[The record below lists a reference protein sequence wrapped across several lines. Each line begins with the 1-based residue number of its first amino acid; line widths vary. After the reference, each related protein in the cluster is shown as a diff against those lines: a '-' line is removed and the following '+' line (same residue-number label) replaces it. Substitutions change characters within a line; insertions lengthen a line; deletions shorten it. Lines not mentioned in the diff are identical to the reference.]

1 MDKQEMRKSI
11 LRARDALNPV
21 ERERG
26 NILLTERILG
36 HQWFYGS
43 EVLLCFVSIGSEIDT
58 GEIMR
63 EAFRRKKKVYVPK
76 VILGSQEPRMRFYRI
91 ASLEELSEGY
101 RGIPE
106 PSGMS
111 EEFRYEAD
119 EGETAHVLMLM
130 PGAAF
135 DRYGY
140 RLGYGKGFYDIFL
153 QNKPQLQQRTI
164 GIGYKCQLVEKIPIS
179 EYDVKPYQVICV

>member
-1 MDKQEMRKSI
+1 
-11 LRARDALNPV
+11 
-21 ERERG
+21 
-26 NILLTERILG
+26 
-36 HQWFYGS
+36 
-43 EVLLCFVSIGSEIDT
+43 
-58 GEIMR
+58 
-63 EAFRRKKKVYVPK
+63 
-76 VILGSQEPRMRFYRI
+76 
-91 ASLEELSEGY
+91 
-101 RGIPE
+101 
-106 PSGMS
+106 MS

-140 RLGYGKGFYDIFL
+140 RLGYGKGFYDRFL

>member
-1 MDKQEMRKSI
+1 MRLELEMDKQEMRKSI

-119 EGETAHVLMLM
+119 EGE
-130 PGAAF
+130 
-135 DRYGY
+135 DR
-140 RLGYGKGFYDIFL
+140 KS
-153 QNKPQLQQRTI
+153 
-164 GIGYKCQLVEKIPIS
+164 V
-179 EYDVKPYQVICV
+179 V